1 MQIGQDVKIVKW
13 SPKLLLRSLR
23 YGFSGYL
30 GVGASQLQ
38 LNGYNFSNVKTLKL
52 TIGAPGVAGCDFNFA
67 SVANTTE
74 QVIDLGAVVPALARV
89 LDIKTHTEVGFASNL
104 STFVAEVG
112 SSSSGNQYIASGT
125 ILARNAIRA
134 AAAGAALAI
143 APSASAGHIYVAATP
158 GANWS
163 NMVQGRVAVHVTYI
177 EAVDVDSNDTTTTVA
192 PTTTTTAAPTT
203 TT

>member
-1 MQIGQDVKIVKW
+1 MQVDFDLKIKKW
-13 SPKLLLRSLR
+13 DPKILFRSLR
-23 YGFSGYL
+23 HEFSAWL

-52 TIGAPGVAGCDFNFA
+52 TIGAPGVTGCDFNFA
-67 SVANTTE
+67 SAANTTE
-74 QVIDLGAVVPALARV
+74 QNIDLGAVIPALARV

-104 STFVAEVG
+104 TTFVAEVG
-112 SSSSGNQYIASGT
+112 SAASGNQYIASGT
-125 ILARNAIRA
+125 VLARNAIRA

-143 APSASAGHIYVAATP
+143 APSASAGHVHVAATP

-163 NMVQGRVAVHVTYI
+163 NMVQGRLAVHITYI

-192 PTTTTTAAPTT
+192 PTTTAAPTT